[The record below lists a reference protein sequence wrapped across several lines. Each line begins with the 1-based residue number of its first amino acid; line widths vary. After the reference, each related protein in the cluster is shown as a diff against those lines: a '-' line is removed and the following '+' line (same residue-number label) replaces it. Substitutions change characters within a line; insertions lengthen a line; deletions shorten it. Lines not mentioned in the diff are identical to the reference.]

1 MRDVHVFVFAVYL
14 HPDESIPYLDLCS
27 SVCFLSSSLSLS
39 SCLSLP
45 LCFPRSFLVP
55 TIPPSSPPISVCD
68 FDILRVF
75 FFPTLFLT
83 FGSQARARALHLRA
97 FLLKL
102 AKIRSELNAKA
113 KQKRLAGAKT
123 VKGKI
128 KAYERKGGPVAVIQQ
143 RLMACFD
150 SVVDAFV
157 YADLDGNDRISQYE
171 FKTAMRKLF
180 MNGNGIDEQTVSKVA
195 VMIAGAD
202 KFIDPHEFF
211 RTFAWHNIGRVEEA
225 FQDAKM
231 SKSCIVA
238 RVKERLTTFFGRT
251 SSTDSQI

>member
-1 MRDVHVFVFAVYL
+1 VY
-14 HPDESIPYLDLCS
+14 
-27 SVCFLSSSLSLS
+27 
-39 SCLSLP
+39 
-45 LCFPRSFLVP
+45 
-55 TIPPSSPPISVCD
+55 TILTICGS
-68 FDILRVF
+68 
-75 FFPTLFLT
+75 FFPPHFSWL
-83 FGSQARARALHLRA
+83 SQARARALHLRA

-123 VKGKI
+123 VKSKI
-128 KAYERKGGPVAVIQQ
+128 KACERKEGPVAVIQQ

-251 SSTDSQI
+251 SSTESQI